1 MKWIWRQSM
10 HHGIIKYEES
20 FVQVSGFLPGAFFYA
35 LRLDGLQNPLS
46 MNRKYLLGKDR
57 RCFYGGVRNL
67 VF

>member
-1 MKWIWRQSM
+1 M
-10 HHGIIKYEES
+10 HHGIIKYEEL